1 MDAASTTDKLMEAAK
16 SGDVA
21 ALQNLLLPPPGGA
34 GRQRQDA
41 VEGQEGPDEEEDRDA
56 WTDSHHGATPAH
68 YAARAGRLGA
78 LRYVV
83 EEGGLP
89 GHARALNGATPA
101 HDAAVTGHLACLQWL
116 LTNGG
121 CRPEHLT
128 QTCVQQQQQ
137 QCEPPPQAHLL
148 KRSFAPL
155 TRTASGATVLHLAAR
170 FGRRSVVQWLLLQS
184 SAGGGGSDPL
194 GVTASGAL
202 AVHYAAARGD
212 LPTLQLLLAKAPQT
226 LNSRT
231 GAGATPLYL
240 ACQEGHLDCLQY
252 LATECGAETSAR
264 ASDGMTAMHAAA
276 QMGHATVIVWLVS
289 STALRLSDT
298 DADGATAMHFAASRG
313 HGTVLSWLL
322 LHGGEPTRD
331 AWGGTPLHDAAENGH
346 LQCCQILVV
355 NGVDLRVRDNDG
367 CSAADLAEH
376 NGHTRCAKYLRTVE
390 NMSPESRILAREYSM
405 EGLATTDHDHPSAK
419 SAAAAAAAAAA
430 DSSTF
435 DPDAGTVT
443 NQSGSRV
450 DGSAVLRAYLDL
462 LDPDEKVA
470 VLASDRP
477 DGGEGTAPAASRGA
491 RAERVNPVEVLQRR
505 RSELRPVVTQE
516 SLGSAPDNVSGRRSR
531 PSPCHTLLDPKTTS
545 ETAVTENPTR
555 AARPVRTSAVIKFFS
570 SEEGVTFRL
579 SRMNRVAAHAQTR
592 ARRHARRRVR
602 INARTRARHF
612 YRTSSQERRERRTVF
627 RYGAPRTRPSADPQV
642 SAEELSQARL
652 RRVDSSRKTRTFGKQ
667 PSTSDYYKS
676 FSTERDEPLNASGN
690 HMEPEPTP
698 VLNGEDHS
706 GEAETPESEMPE
718 PPSSPVPDPLPAE
731 DEEGP
736 PAPPPPPPAPPAPP
750 PPPPLPLPGELPRYS
765 DGDHSRPPS
774 AASSVKSFNM
784 LSPNGDNSDLLAEI
798 KAGRSLKPTHP
809 SKGCTTVFIGSA
821 HLNQRPTSPDYQPQG
836 GAGTD
841 GTNGDG
847 GFSHGAAGGGGGGSG
862 SSGSSGVGAGGA
874 GDSLSRL
881 DSLDVDALVPLQDE
895 QGRPIP
901 EWKRQVMVRKLQ
913 TRLQQEEEQRRQVRK
928 PNAFFCRRPVRPVR
942 RARVFA
948 RCAVAWSDSGFA
960 VFAAERAVRRAEG
973 AVVGARPGVGSD
985 VSLPRRKFEQY
996 GFFQPESWTYS
1007 SNRNAMLGPFGEL
1020 LTEKDIASLEKQIES
1035 LQLLKNVQE
1044 VETKLEVLEQEIHQM
1059 ILPPTVE
1066 VADSR
1071 FATGADSVRALPGW
1085 CSRVSGLL
1093 RSMAFL
1099 VSSLGH
1105 KDIAGPEV
1113 GPAGAPP
1120 VAEARRGLENGGARS
1135 NGGGGGFGG
1144 AKRQRGPDDFG
1155 GAGDGGV
1162 GQESPRDEPCPVA
1175 LEEARASEERKASTS
1190 VIRTQSFGSTR
1201 EEVEWEIQQF
1211 GVSVKMLKSNFEP
1224 GAMKPAPVTRNGQ
1237 GGGGGCGGGEEGRR
1251 AEAPP
1256 GEAAQPSGT
1265 EGPPRAPLLPVKSVD
1280 DDVCRLELG
1289 GELPS
1294 PPPSSEGGVATAATE
1309 ATVRESVETRKVR
1322 TVLLF
1327 LGHWK
1332 KAVYSMSFGV
1342 KGDRRG
1348 GGSGAASSSGTVVAA
1363 GDTLA
1368 YAELDAAA
1376 AASSRTG
1383 EAERERTEDERL
1395 LYFMRQRQVV
1405 NKLIGHWRLIIARVP
1420 SRQIRHL
1427 SRAPAAYSPEQF
1439 LPHVNGRPPAYDSL
1453 TLDLFMLGYFQL
1465 LEMPMP
1471 RAERRARHL
1480 LCFEMFDRLASH
1492 PWETIRDFHRAVVA
1506 EVSGGRR
1513 DWRDGFEDAKRRFFG
1528 DAARRASAA
1537 SSGAGSGRDRGDP
1550 AAAGADAVNWDSRR
1564 ASEVSLPSYCGNTP
1578 AGDGEEQGGR
1588 CGARRRSDSVQV
1600 ISELGEFSND
1610 EICRYI
1616 DRSFSFWKEK
1626 EAELFDL

>member
-1 MDAASTTDKLMEAAK
+1 MDASSTTDKLMEAAK
-16 SGDVA
+16 SGDLA
-21 ALQNLLLPPPGGA
+21 ALQTLLLLLPPPGGA
-34 GRQRQDA
+34 ARQRQDA

-101 HDAAVTGHLACLQWL
+101 HDAAATGHLACLQWL

-121 CRPEHLT
+121 CRPED
-128 QTCVQQQQQ
+128 
-137 QCEPPPQAHLL
+137 
-148 KRSFAPL
+148 KD
-155 TRTASGATVLHLAAR
+155 ASGATVLHLAAR
-170 FGRRSVVQWLLLQS
+170 FGRRSVVQWLLLQG
-184 SAGGGGSDPL
+184 SAGGGASDPL

-376 NGHTRCAKYLRTVE
+376 NGHARCAKYLRTVE
-390 NMSPESRILAREYSM
+390 NMIPQLLQGLHATLKSPESRILAREYSM
-405 EGLATTDHDHPSAK
+405 EGLATTDPDHPSAK

-443 NQSGSRV
+443 DQSGSRV

-516 SLGSAPDNVSGRRSR
+516 SLGSAPDNVS
-531 PSPCHTLLDPKTTS
+531 
-545 ETAVTENPTR
+545 
-555 AARPVRTSAVIKFFS
+555 
-570 SEEGVTFRL
+570 
-579 SRMNRVAAHAQTR
+579 
-592 ARRHARRRVR
+592 
-602 INARTRARHF
+602 
-612 YRTSSQERRERRTVF
+612 
-627 RYGAPRTRPSADPQV
+627 
-642 SAEELSQARL
+642 AEELSQARL

-676 FSTERDEPLNASGN
+676 FSTERDEPLNASGS

-718 PPSSPVPDPLPAE
+718 PEPPSSPVPEPLPAE

-847 GFSHGAAGGGGGGSG
+847 GFSHGAVGGGGGGGSG

-928 PNAFFCRRPVRPVR
+928 PSAFFCRRPVRPIR

-960 VFAAERAVRRAEG
+960 VFAAGRAVRRAEG
-973 AVVGARPGVGSD
+973 AVVGARPAVGSGGAAVGVHRATNPGIKPRNPASVD
-985 VSLPRRKFEQY
+985 PGSRSAPLGPVLLSLPRRKFEQY

-1099 VSSLGH
+1099 VSSLGN

-1144 AKRQRGPDDFG
+1144 AKWQRGPDDF
-1155 GAGDGGV
+1155 AGDGGV

-1224 GAMKPAPVTRNGQ
+1224 GAVKPAPVTRNGQ

-1256 GEAAQPSGT
+1256 GEAAQPSGA

-1348 GGSGAASSSGTVVAA
+1348 GGLRHRRRSRRHVGVRGAGRGGRGVVDDGRGGARAHRGRAPPLLHEAA
-1363 GDTLA
+1363 
-1368 YAELDAAA
+1368 
-1376 AASSRTG
+1376 
-1383 EAERERTEDERL
+1383 
-1395 LYFMRQRQVV
+1395 QVV
-1405 NKLIGHWRLIIARVP
+1405 NKLIGHWRLIIAHVP

-1537 SSGAGSGRDRGDP
+1537 SSGGGSGRDRGDP